1 MKILKGAKRR
11 TITRPGAYADLPET
25 LYHGDPVPETSLSNS
40 GAKKILE
47 SPARFRHDQ
56 LHPPTSTRAFNLG
69 RAAHAKALGV
79 GAPTVAVPDD
89 LLSPDG
95 GIRSNAAKAW
105 VAEHEAAGATVLKRD
120 VVETIDAMAG
130 RLLEH
135 PIAGPLLRQGI
146 PELSLFGRDADTDVM
161 LRARLDWLTR
171 LRSGRPV
178 IVDYKTAESASPR
191 RFGKTAHDYGYHM
204 QDRTYRELA
213 DLVLGERDE
222 HAFLFVVQEKT
233 APYLVS
239 VCELDDV
246 ARDVAGQANR
256 AARRLYVE
264 CMTSGVWPG
273 YAPVVHPISLPA
285 YAGNDLPVIG
295 ELGDEAA

>member
-1 MKILKGAKRR
+1 MRLLKGAKRR
-11 TITRPGAYADLPET
+11 TITRPGAYADLPEDV
-25 LYHGDPVPETSLSNS
+25 YHGDPVPETSLSNS
-40 GAKKILE
+40 GAKKILD

-56 LHPPTSTRAFNLG
+56 LNPPTATRAFNVG

-79 GAPTVAVPDD
+79 GAPTVAVPDE

-120 VVETIDAMAG
+120 VVEQIDRMAAA
-130 RLLEH
+130 LLAHE
-135 PIAGPLLRQGI
+135 IAGPLLRQGI
-146 PELSLFGRDADTDVM
+146 PELSLFARDPETRIM

-178 IVDYKTAESASPR
+178 IVDYKTAESANPR
-191 RFGKTAHDYGYHM
+191 RFGRAAHDFGYHM
-204 QDRTYRELA
+204 QDDTYREVANL
-213 DLVLGERDE
+213 LVDQPDE

-233 APYLVS
+233 APFLVS
-239 VCELDDV
+239 VCEMDDDARAV
-246 ARDVAGQANR
+246 AAQANR

-285 YAGNDLPVIG
+285 YAGNDLPTFDDQ
-295 ELGDEAA
+295 ESAA

>member
-25 LYHGDPVPETSLSNS
+25 TYHGDPVPETSLSNS
-40 GAKKILE
+40 GAKKILD

-56 LHPPTSTRAFNLG
+56 LHPPSSSKAFDLG

-79 GAPTVAVPDD
+79 GAPIVAIPDE
-89 LLSPDG
+89 LLA
-95 GIRSNAAKAW
+95 SNGAISTKVAKDF
-105 VAEHEAAGATVLKRD
+105 VAEHQAAGATVLKRD
-120 VVETIDAMAG
+120 VVEAIDAMAAA
-130 RLLEH
+130 LLGHE
-135 PIAGPLLRQGI
+135 IAGPLLRQGI
-146 PELSLFGRDADTDVM
+146 PELSLFGRDADTQVM

-178 IVDYKTAESASPR
+178 IVDYKTAESANPR
-191 RFGKTAHDYGYHM
+191 RFGKAAHDFGYFM

-213 DLVLGERDE
+213 DLVLGEKDE

-233 APYLVS
+233 APFLVS
-239 VCELDDV
+239 VCELDDDARAV
-246 ARDVAGQANR
+246 AAQANR

-285 YAGNDLPVIG
+285 YAGNDLPIIDDQ
-295 ELGDEAA
+295 ETAA

>member
-25 LYHGDPVPETSLSNS
+25 TYHADPVPETSLSNS

-79 GAPTVAVPDD
+79 GAPTVAVPDE

-120 VVETIDAMAG
+120 VVDSIDAMAAA
-130 RLLEH
+130 LLAH
-135 PIAGPLLRQGI
+135 DIAGPLLRQGI
-146 PELSLFGRDADTDVM
+146 AELSLFARDPETQVM
-161 LRARLDWLTR
+161 LRGRLDWLTR

-178 IVDYKTAESASPR
+178 IVDYKTAESANPR
-191 RFGKTAHDYGYHM
+191 RFGKAAHDYGYHM

-213 DLVLGERDE
+213 DATLGEKNE
-222 HAFLFVVQEKT
+222 HGFLFIVQEKT
-233 APYLVS
+233 APFLVS
-239 VCELDDV
+239 VCELDDDARAV
-246 ARDVAGQANR
+246 AAQANS

-273 YAPVVHPISLPA
+273 YAPVVHPVSLPA
-285 YAGNDLPVIG
+285 YAGNDLPIFDDQ
-295 ELGDEAA
+295 ETAA